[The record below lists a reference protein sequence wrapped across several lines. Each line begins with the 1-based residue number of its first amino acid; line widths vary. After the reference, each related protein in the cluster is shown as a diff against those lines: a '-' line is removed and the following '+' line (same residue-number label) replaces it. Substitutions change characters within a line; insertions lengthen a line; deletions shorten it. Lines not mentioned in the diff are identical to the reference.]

1 MKRIKLSQWAKDNSY
16 TYQGAYNLHI
26 AGKLDTT
33 ILASGAIL
41 VNQKVINEPIITT
54 NQCIIYARVSSH
66 KQKDDL
72 SRQVERLQNYAINSG
87 LSIKHVYKEIASG
100 MNDNRPQLNKLIEAE
115 ANIVLII
122 EHKDRLTRF
131 GYNYLLT
138 YFRTKNVKID
148 VVNYTDNTQADL
160 IEDLVSIITSFCARL
175 YGQRKGSRKTTQ
187 IKTALEI
194 Q

>member
-41 VNQKVINEPIITT
+41 VNQKIINDPIIAT

-72 SRQVERLQNYAINSG
+72 CRQVERLQNYAINSG
-87 LSIKHVYKEIASG
+87 FSIKHVYKEIASG
-100 MNDNRPQLNKLIEAE
+100 MNDNRQQLNKLLDSES
-115 ANIVLII
+115 NIVLII

-138 YFRTKNVKID
+138 YFRTKNIKID

>member
-41 VNQKVINEPIITT
+41 VNQEIVNIPNIK

-66 KQKDDL
+66 QQKDDL
-72 SRQVERLQNYAINSG
+72 GRQIERLQNYAINNG
-87 LSIKHVYKEIASG
+87 LQIKHVYKEIASG
-100 MNDNRPQLNKLIEAE
+100 MNDNRPQLNKLIDTES
-115 ANIVLII
+115 NIVLII

-131 GYNYLLT
+131 GYNYLFN
-138 YFRTKNVKID
+138 YFSSKNIKID
-148 VVNYTDNTQADL
+148 IVNYADNTQTDL
-160 IEDLVSIITSFCARL
+160 IEDLVSVITSFCARL
-175 YGQRKGSRKTTQ
+175 YGQRKGSRKTAQ
-187 IKTALEI
+187 IKTVLEAP
-194 Q
+194 

>member
-41 VNQKVINEPIITT
+41 VNQKIINDPIIAT

-72 SRQVERLQNYAINSG
+72 CRQVERLQNYAINSG

-100 MNDNRPQLNKLIEAE
+100 MNDNRLQLNKLIDSES
-115 ANIVLII
+115 NIVLII

-138 YFRTKNVKID
+138 YFRTKNIKID